1 MKHED
6 EPRQARDKT
15 KGKKAHQKRGRRFTQ
30 RVLVTNVS
38 STTPPPP
45 PRPPRSCSQLTWA
58 VDADMGG
65 GDICEFNMSD
75 AGARSHTGHDKGNDI
90 CAAACCAHERCD
102 HFVSLSQKVPA
113 FPGGGTC
120 TGKPPCLA
128 VPGAFC
134 CYLKTAATHQI
145 KSQYPKGAAVAGTTT
160 PAVLPAGEPVY
171 ARAFAPAS
179 ADQPWPG
186 PGDRAILLAN
196 FDGNRSHAVAFEGL
210 RGAEIWSVLRG
221 GAGRWAQPYS
231 KATSESDRLELP
243 PLAVVLAF
251 FNKTKV

>member
-6 EPRQARDKT
+6 LPRQARDKT
-15 KGKKAHQKRGRRFTQ
+15 KGRKAHQKRGRRFTQ
-30 RVLVTNVS
+30 RVLMTNVS
-38 STTPPPP
+38 SATPPPP

-134 CYLKTAATHQI
+134 CYLKTGGRQPAAAAAAAAT
-145 KSQYPKGAAVAGTTT
+145 AV
-160 PAVLPAGEPVY
+160 PV
-171 ARAFAPAS
+171 
-179 ADQPWPG
+179 
-186 PGDRAILLAN
+186 
-196 FDGNRSHAVAFEGL
+196 
-210 RGAEIWSVLRG
+210 
-221 GAGRWAQPYS
+221 S
-231 KATSESDRLELP
+231 KARLHST
-243 PLAVVLAF
+243 ARR
-251 FNKTKV
+251 